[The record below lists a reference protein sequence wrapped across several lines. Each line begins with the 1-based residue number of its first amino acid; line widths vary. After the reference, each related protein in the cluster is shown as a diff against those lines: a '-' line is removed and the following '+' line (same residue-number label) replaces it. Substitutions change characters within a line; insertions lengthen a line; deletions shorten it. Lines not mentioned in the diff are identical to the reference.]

1 MTKTIGIYS
10 AVAIVITCAFLSGCS
25 SSKVSKANYDKI
37 STGMSVAEVE
47 AILGP
52 GEVLQK
58 SDVAA
63 PKINIPGFTMPD
75 MSMSVKTIVWKNG
88 LTKIIL
94 VAFMNDKSVEVSKE
108 GF

>member
-10 AVAIVITCAFLSGCS
+10 AVAIVITGAFLSGCS

-52 GEVLQK
+52 GEVLSK
-58 SDVAA
+58 SEVKALE
-63 PKINIPGFTMPD
+63 INMPNVTIPD
-75 MSMSVKTIVWKNG
+75 MGMSGKSIVWK
-88 LTKIIL
+88 
-94 VAFMNDKSVEVSKE
+94 D

>member
-10 AVAIVITCAFLSGCS
+10 TVAIVITCAFLSGCS

-52 GEVLQK
+52 GEVLSK
-58 SDVAA
+58 SEVKA
-63 PKINIPGFTMPD
+63 PEINIPNVTIPD
-75 MSMSVKTIVWKNG
+75 MSMSGKSIVWKDG
-88 LTKIIL
+88 FKVISII
-94 VAFMNDKSVEVSKE
+94 FINDKATGISQL
-108 GF
+108 GL